1 LRRSAQS
8 LGESVSEQRARLR
21 INLSQR
27 EFEVE
32 GSESFVSAYA
42 ERFDHW
48 LGRLGG
54 APDDAPAP
62 EAAPPEPAPSLRPPA
77 AAPAHTFGELLHRLP
92 RAASDVDRILAAGYF
107 AYLRSADKSFSTGE
121 ANALL
126 TEQGV
131 KVGNPS
137 QCVRQ
142 NLIAK
147 RVFKHLGRY
156 RVSQTGLDYLRQMV
170 GTELAG

>member
-1 LRRSAQS
+1 M
-8 LGESVSEQRARLR
+8 SEQRARLR

-42 ERFDHW
+42 ERFDAW
-48 LGRLGG
+48 LAGMSEAFEP
-54 APDDAPAP
+54 APLPAPAP
-62 EAAPPEPAPSLRPPA
+62 EPIAPSPRAP
-77 AAPAHTFGELLHRLP
+77 AAPAQSFGELLHRLP
-92 RAASDVDRILAAGYF
+92 RAASDVDRILTAGYF
-107 AYLRSADKSFSTGE
+107 AHQRSADRSFSTGE

-156 RVSQTGLDYLRQMV
+156 RVSQTGLDHLRQML
-170 GTELAG
+170 GTELPG

>member
-1 LRRSAQS
+1 
-8 LGESVSEQRARLR
+8 VTEQRTRLR

-32 GSESFVSAYA
+32 GSEAFVKGYA
-42 ERFDHW
+42 QRFDAW
-48 LGRLGG
+48 LGRLNDSVE
-54 APDDAPAP
+54 APPATQPPKAARAPAR
-62 EAAPPEPAPSLRPPA
+62 AAGSGAE
-77 AAPAHTFGELLHRLP
+77 TFGELLQRLP
-92 RAASDVDRILAAGYF
+92 RAASDVDRMLAAGYF
-107 AYLRSADKSFSTGE
+107 AHMRSADKSFSTGE
-121 ANALL
+121 ANTLL

-142 NLIAK
+142 NLAAK

-156 RVSQTGLDYLRQMV
+156 RVSQTGLDHLRQML
-170 GTELAG
+170 GDDLPG

>member
-1 LRRSAQS
+1 MN
-8 LGESVSEQRARLR
+8 GQRARLR

-32 GSESFVSAYA
+32 GSEAFVKAYVD
-42 ERFDHW
+42 RFEAW
-48 LGRLGG
+48 LAGF
-54 APDDAPAP
+54 DAAALDPAP
-62 EAAPPEPAPSLRPPA
+62 LPSPDARAEPAPRQLRA
-77 AAPAHTFGELLHRLP
+77 ETFGELLQRLP
-92 RAASDVDRILAAGYF
+92 RAASDVDRMLAAGYF
-107 AYLRSADKSFSTGE
+107 GYLRSADKSFSTGE

-126 TEQGV
+126 TEQGF

-147 RVFKHLGRY
+147 RVFKHQGRY
-156 RVSQTGLDYLRQMV
+156 RVSQTGLDYLRQLL
-170 GTELAG
+170 GAELPG

>member
-1 LRRSAQS
+1 M
-8 LGESVSEQRARLR
+8 SEQRARLR

-32 GSESFVSAYA
+32 GSEGFVSAYA
-42 ERFDHW
+42 ERFDAW
-48 LGRLGG
+48 LDRLSE
-54 APDDAPAP
+54 PLEDA
-62 EAAPPEPAPSLRPPA
+62 AAPPPAPRPPA
-77 AAPAHTFGELLHRLP
+77 LSQRATPAAQSFGELLHQLP
-92 RAASDVDRILAAGYF
+92 RAASDVDRILTAGYF

-126 TEQGV
+126 TEQGI

-142 NLIAK
+142 NLVAK

-156 RVSQTGLDYLRQMV
+156 RVSQSGLDHLRQML
-170 GTELAG
+170 GSELPG

>member
-1 LRRSAQS
+1 M
-8 LGESVSEQRARLR
+8 SEQRARLR

-32 GSESFVSAYA
+32 GSEGFVSAYA
-42 ERFDHW
+42 ERFDAW
-48 LGRLGG
+48 LGRLSE
-54 APDDAPAP
+54 PLESAPAP
-62 EAAPPEPAPSLRPPA
+62 ETAPQPPA
-77 AAPAHTFGELLHRLP
+77 TKLRATPSAQTFGELLHQLP
-92 RAASDVDRILAAGYF
+92 RAASDVDRMLTAGYF

-126 TEQGV
+126 TEQGI

-142 NLIAK
+142 NLVAK

-156 RVSQTGLDYLRQMV
+156 RVSQSGLDYLRQML
-170 GTELAG
+170 GSELPA

>member
-1 LRRSAQS
+1 MHQPFAAA
-8 LGESVSEQRARLR
+8 GGIVAEERARLK
-21 INLSQR
+21 INLAQQ

-32 GSESFVSAYA
+32 GSETFVRSYA
-42 ERFDHW
+42 GRFES
-48 LGRLGG
+48 LLERLGH
-54 APDDAPAP
+54 DQEPAS
-62 EAAPPEPAPSLRPPA
+62 ALASAPPPLQGIPVAGPPRA
-77 AAPAHTFGELLHRLP
+77 QSFGELLHHSP
-92 RAASDVDRILAAGYF
+92 RSASDVDRILVAGHF
-107 AYLRSADKSFSTGE
+107 TQSRSPDRSFSTGE

-147 RVFKHLGRY
+147 RVFKHQGRY
-156 RVSQTGLDYLRQMV
+156 RVSQTGLDHLRQLL
-170 GTELAG
+170 GPAFTG

>member
-1 LRRSAQS
+1 
-8 LGESVSEQRARLR
+8 VTDQRARLR

-32 GSESFVSAYA
+32 GSEAFVKGYA
-42 ERFDHW
+42 QRFEAW
-48 LGRLGG
+48 LGRLDG
-54 APDDAPAP
+54 PVEAPAAP
-62 EAAPPEPAPSLRPPA
+62 QAAPKVVRTPARASGPA
-77 AAPAHTFGELLHRLP
+77 AENFGELLQRLP
-92 RAASDVDRILAAGYF
+92 RAASDVDRMLAAGYF
-107 AYLRSADKSFSTGE
+107 AHMRSADKSFSTGE
-121 ANALL
+121 ANTLL

-142 NLIAK
+142 NLAAK

-156 RVSQTGLDYLRQMV
+156 RVSQTGLAYLRQML
-170 GTELAG
+170 GDDLPG